1 MNKEF
6 RIYLEKLKI
15 EIGDFLRICET
26 CNNRYGLLK
35 ARKSSIKLR
44 NMLKE
49 FRKIIL
55 EKEKKINEKVKENN
69 EKIQS
74 EFFDNFNE

>member
-35 ARKSSIKLR
+35 ARKS
-44 NMLKE
+44 
-49 FRKIIL
+49 
-55 EKEKKINEKVKENN
+55 
-69 EKIQS
+69 
-74 EFFDNFNE
+74 